1 MTPDK
6 YASRVWEEVFDAM
19 TEPYKTNQECV
30 AIISAAL
37 KRQREACA
45 RVYEDVVPKCE
56 FCTYTQRSILNAEV
70 DAPADSEVK
79 HGS

>member
-45 RVYEDVVPKCE
+45 RGAAKHYVNQPMDYAI
-56 FCTYTQRSILNAEV
+56 RNAEV
-70 DAPADSEVK
+70 PVDEVK
-79 HGS
+79 E

>member
-1 MTPDK
+1 ME
-6 YASRVWEEVFDAM
+6 YAEMKWGKIEIQSRAA
-19 TEPYKTNQECV
+19 TEDRRCAI

-37 KRQREACA
+37 KRQREECG
-45 RVYEDVVPKCE
+45 VVAMNALGWGHYNPR
-56 FCTYTQRSILNAEV
+56 FNTILNAEV